1 MTLITGLGLTMATA
15 GCGSTAGSGTASRPE
30 VVAAFYPIAYAA
42 EQIAGSRY
50 RVFDVTPAG
59 AEPHDIELKPSTAA
73 RIARARLV
81 LYLGGGFQP
90 AVEHAVKSTHAH
102 GLDLLAGQQRVV
114 VSPGTGALDPHVWL
128 DPLRYAQMAG
138 AIGAALGRPAAARRF
153 ASRLRALDA
162 EYRRGLATCRRR
174 TIVTSHAAFGYLAR
188 RYGLTQLAL
197 EGVSP
202 EAEPSP
208 KALASLID
216 TVRSSHAT
224 TVFFETLV
232 SPRLAQAV
240 ARGAHARTAVL
251 DPIEGLSGAELD
263 RGATYFTVME
273 RNLAALRAALG
284 CR

>member
-1 MTLITGLGLTMATA
+1 MLTVA
-15 GCGSTAGSGTASRPE
+15 GCGSATGNGSANRPE
-30 VVAAFYPIAYAA
+30 IVASFYPIAYAA
-42 EQIAGSRY
+42 QEIAGPGY
-50 RVFDVTPAG
+50 RVFNVTPAG

-81 LYLGGGFQP
+81 LFLGSGFQP
-90 AVEHAVKSTHAH
+90 AVARAVESTHAR
-102 GLDLLAGQQRVV
+102 GVDLLEGQ
-114 VSPGTGALDPHVWL
+114 SLMKGIGENGEPALDPHVWL
-128 DPLRYAQMAG
+128 DPLRYARLAE
-138 AIGAALGRPAAARRF
+138 AIGKVLDRPAAARRF

-162 EYRRGLATCRRR
+162 SYRRGLARCRRR

-197 EGVSP
+197 EGVGP

-216 TVRSSHAT
+216 AVRRSHAS

-232 SPRLAQAV
+232 SPRLAEAV
-240 ARGAHARTAVL
+240 ARAAHARTAVL
-251 DPIEGLSGAELD
+251 DPIEGLSNAKLD
-263 RGATYFTVME
+263 RGASYFTVMKS
-273 RNLAALRAALG
+273 NLATLRASLG